1 MDDDLAYRAARRTLA
16 GDYLGSGADMILGC
30 RFPEIDD
37 IQAGKIQD
45 IDGHYL
51 RPVDVKNPRQ
61 QNCSG
66 V

>member
-45 IDGHYL
+45 IDGHGGRRKGRIL
-51 RPVDVKNPRQ
+51 ALFTCAP
-61 QNCSG
+61 
-66 V
+66 